1 MAAALPISVD
11 FRERTATEREID
23 VITEENK
30 SDSPEFPEY
39 STAEVFYFL
48 LLNVVRTHSHHSA
61 ARNCLIT
68 LTLMH

>member
-11 FRERTATEREID
+11 FRERTAAEREID
-23 VITEENK
+23 VMPEENK

-48 LLNVVRTHSHHSA
+48 LLNVVRTHPHHSA
-61 ARNCLIT
+61 ARNCSVT
-68 LTLMH
+68 LTLMY